1 MPPGG
6 VPESSGESRPILFVD
21 GCCVLCQ
28 RAAGWIARRDRNG
41 RVALAA
47 LQGETARSL
56 LPAALRAAAA
66 DGMPGSV
73 VWRAPDGRLLRRST
87 AVLAALAALGGWYRA
102 AAVPLRLL
110 PAPLRD
116 ALYDAVARR
125 RRRWFGTARECVLPA
140 AAGSVMLD
148 RTAAPRPIGK
158 VARPAP
164 PGMPTAGV
172 VPDDGD

>member
-1 MPPGG
+1 MPPGAA
-6 VPESSGESRPILFVD
+6 PESSGERRPILFVD

-28 RAAGWIARRDRNG
+28 RAAGWIARRDRNA

-56 LPAALRAAAA
+56 LPAALRTAAA

-148 RTAAPRPIGK
+148 RTAAPRLHREG
-158 VARPAP
+158 RAP
-164 PGMPTAGV
+164 GATGNADGGRGAG
-172 VPDDGD
+172 